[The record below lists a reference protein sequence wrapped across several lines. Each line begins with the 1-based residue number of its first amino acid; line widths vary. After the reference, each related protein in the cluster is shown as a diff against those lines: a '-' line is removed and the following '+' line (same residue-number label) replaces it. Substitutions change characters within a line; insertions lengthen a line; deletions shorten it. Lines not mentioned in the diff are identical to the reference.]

1 MAITTRLF
9 GRTGPSVTRVGLG
22 GEGVLRTYGRGK
34 EALKLIEEAAASGI
48 NYFDSAKAYSG
59 SQGYY
64 GSFWRGHQEIRSSIF
79 QTSKS
84 AARRYHEA
92 QSDLR
97 ETLEVMGQKS
107 LDLWQIHDLRTR
119 PEIRECEGPNGAL
132 RAFLEAKEAGL
143 VRRIGVT
150 GHHDPAVLAEAVE
163 RWPVDTVLLPVNP
176 VEAVLGGFVDRVLP
190 VALDAGVAPL
200 AMKVLGRGQ
209 YVAPDGGITA
219 GVLVRF
225 ALTYPVVLAVVGCE
239 TPDQVAGLV
248 RAAAA
253 GPLEDEDAR
262 ALVEAFRPAA
272 RRLAFY
278 RGVL

>member
-1 MAITTRLF
+1 M
-9 GRTGPSVTRVGLG
+9 RTGGLPDRPRVGLG
-22 GEGVLRTYGRGK
+22 GEGVLRTTNREREAETVLT
-34 EALKLIEEAAASGI
+34 EALDRGI
-48 NYFDSAKAYSG
+48 RYFDSARAYASSEVYHGRFWSG
-59 SQGYY
+59 RPARRDG
-64 GSFWRGHQEIRSSIF
+64 IF
-79 QTSKS
+79 LASKS
-84 AARRYHEA
+84 ASRSYPGAIA
-92 QSDLR
+92 DLTQ
-97 ETLEVMGQKS
+97 TLERMQTGY

-200 AMKVLGRGQ
+200 AMKVLGRGH